1 MAETKKPDV
10 ADPATKSA
18 EISPAKVNPPLSS
31 AAESA
36 DPDVHWLL
44 SIRQAAVDGK
54 NDALAKQATAE
65 LPKLGV
71 Q

>member
-1 MAETKKPDV
+1 MAETKKPD
-10 ADPATKSA
+10 AAAAATKSA
-18 EISPAKVNPPLSS
+18 EDPPPKAKPPLPS

-36 DPDVHWLL
+36 DPDVHRLL

-65 LPKLGV
+65 LAKLGV